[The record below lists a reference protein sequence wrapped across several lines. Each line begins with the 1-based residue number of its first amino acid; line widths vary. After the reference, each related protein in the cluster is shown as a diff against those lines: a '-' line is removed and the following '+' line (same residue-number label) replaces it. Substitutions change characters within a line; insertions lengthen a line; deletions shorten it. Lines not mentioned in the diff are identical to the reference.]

1 MQEEDEGIV
10 KKLMNG
16 ELKAYELAGLVG
28 GESRAAEIGEPIKL
42 EIGMAT
48 MNRATMRPRYSTG
61 NQ

>member
-28 GESRAAEIGEPIKL
+28 GESRAAEIRRNYRQG
-42 EIGMAT
+42 GMA
-48 MNRATMRPRYSTG
+48 PS
-61 NQ
+61 